1 MEPIW
6 AGDRHA
12 LPRSARACWRLCRG
26 GHSSRGGELS
36 GIWTSRLRRADSQV
50 CHRRRLGQVTT
61 VQSQVGAPILST
73 RRRQWPEIIPLLFF
87 MALND
92 HPQSVPVA
100 ICRAKALLILR
111 ALPCGSIT
119 CRGRAEQVAIYLV
132 VEETGASVLP
142 ASLTPLYAQRHVES
156 YLAIIATSTRDRGI
170 ELDDL
175 LSVKRTLPPWPTRWA
190 ARELRRLRR
199 AARLL
204 RGSRGL
210 GRDHLRAAAGCGVL
224 FVTILVPGLAG
235 VRSSLLS
242 FVLGAAGGVLALPLL
257 RDGLPRLYRAHKV
270 VFDEGIQ
277 VVLVVDEGALHLG
290 LVKS

>member
-1 MEPIW
+1 
-6 AGDRHA
+6 
-12 LPRSARACWRLCRG
+12 
-26 GHSSRGGELS
+26 
-36 GIWTSRLRRADSQV
+36 
-50 CHRRRLGQVTT
+50 
-61 VQSQVGAPILST
+61 
-73 RRRQWPEIIPLLFF
+73 

-111 ALPCGSIT
+111 ALPCGAIT
-119 CRGRAEQVAIYLV
+119 CRGRADQVAIYLV

-142 ASLTPLYAQRHVES
+142 ASLTTLYAQRHVES
-156 YLAIIATSTRDRGI
+156 YLAVIAESTRGHRGI

-175 LSVKRTLPPWPTRWA
+175 LSAKHTLPPWPTRWA
-190 ARELRRLRR
+190 ARALRRLRR

-210 GRDHLRAAAGCGVL
+210 TRDHLRAAAGCGVL

-242 FVLGAAGGVLALPLL
+242 FVIGAAGGVLALPFLH
-257 RDGLPRLYRAHKV
+257 DALPRLYRAHKIV
-270 VFDEGIQ
+270 WDEGTQ
-277 VVLVVDEGALHLG
+277 VVLVVDEDELHLG

>member
-1 MEPIW
+1 
-6 AGDRHA
+6 
-12 LPRSARACWRLCRG
+12 
-26 GHSSRGGELS
+26 
-36 GIWTSRLRRADSQV
+36 
-50 CHRRRLGQVTT
+50 
-61 VQSQVGAPILST
+61 
-73 RRRQWPEIIPLLFF
+73 

-92 HPQSVPVA
+92 HPQSVPIA

-111 ALPCGSIT
+111 ALPCGAIT

-132 VEETGASVLP
+132 VEEAGASVLP
-142 ASLTPLYAQRHVES
+142 ASLTTLYAQRHVES
-156 YLAIIATSTRDRGI
+156 YLAVIATSTRDRGI

-224 FVTILVPGLAG
+224 FVTILAPGLAG

-242 FVLGAAGGVLALPLL
+242 FVIGAAGGVLAFPLL
-257 RDGLPRLYRAHKV
+257 HDAPARLYRAHTV
-270 VFDEGIQ
+270 IVDESTREGIK

-290 LVKS
+290 LVKASYEVCPTGALWISSSRPQLDEAGDHRVGMRPAAAKSSTGAATSVRHARRGP